1 MKRYTLQEGCDHLI
15 EYDTGE
21 LVKWDD
27 LVGASNVSADEV
39 DSLIKLCTELADLAD
54 KFRQA
59 YENQKDITRQVW
71 REHGEIVAL
80 MAEKAKNS
88 K

>member
-21 LVKWDD
+21 FVKWDD